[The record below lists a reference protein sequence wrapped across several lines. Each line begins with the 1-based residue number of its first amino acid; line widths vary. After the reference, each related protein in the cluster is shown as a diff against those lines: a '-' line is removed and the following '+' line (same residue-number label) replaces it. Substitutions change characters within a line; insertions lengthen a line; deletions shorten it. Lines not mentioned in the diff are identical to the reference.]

1 MHRITIT
8 VNGQEHHCEVSPGAD
23 FAVVF
28 LTVHSDGDAMHDLLP
43 FYETCLFQS

>member
-1 MHRITIT
+1 
-8 VNGQEHHCEVSPGAD
+8 
-23 FAVVF
+23 